1 MELPYFISI
10 HTRVASFALHTR
22 HHLQHWRRLEGVAR
36 SAGLAPHGGLGALP
50 RAPRFGLAAAV
61 LQMFTEL
68 GSIGSHA
75 WHVRCEFCK
84 ATHADTVTE
93 CDRVLH

>member
-61 LQMFTEL
+61 LQNSVRLVRML
-68 GSIGSHA
+68 GTSVVNSA
-75 WHVRCEFCK
+75 K
-84 ATHADTVTE
+84 LLMLTQ
-93 CDRVLH
+93 